1 MASNKC
7 PNCAEN
13 IQREAAVCKH
23 CGKDISVNKSKSKKS
38 KSIGCLSLLL
48 VIFFIVICAQLAD
61 TDESGNEDTNIE
73 TQEAERLAETQE
85 AEELANIPQAEQFL
99 ETQEAEPLTRNNI
112 PPVEAIK
119 PAPLEAPKLSNNPTP
134 EVDSYKLI
142 AELEADYYIKKA
154 LSVEAEG
161 KVADMFEL
169 ITYVCNPPTQCTI
182 YCSPCAE
189 EAKNYRDKAKNILNN
204 IDDYSQTV
212 MKDSLEWKE
221 AIYSVE
227 IGLWPYLYETRYD
240 QGEHLPAIVEYEYST
255 QWAVGLQNRLISACN
270 AHIRTGNAGRILWQ
284 ALKKAVE
291 KKETNDNK

>member
-1 MASNKC
+1 MALKKC
-7 PNCAEN
+7 PFCAEV
-13 IQREAAVCKH
+13 IQSEAILCRH
-23 CGKDISVNKSKSKKS
+23 CGKDIPLNKPTQKSPEKSSKS
-38 KSIGCLSLLL
+38 GCLLWVLAILLFGVL
-48 VIFFIVICAQLAD
+48 CVIISNI
-61 TDESGNEDTNIE
+61 SNRDTNVA
-73 TQEAERLAETQE
+73 TETQE
-85 AEELANIPQAEQFL
+85 AEELANIPQAEQL
-99 ETQEAEPLTRNNI
+99 EETQEAKQLAENNI

-134 EVDSYKLI
+134 EVDSYKVI
-142 AELEADYYIKKA
+142 AKLEADYYIKKA

-182 YCSPCAE
+182 YCSPCEE

-240 QGEHLPAIVEYEYST
+240 QGEYLPTIVEYEYST
-255 QWAVGLQNRLISACN
+255 QWAVGLQNRLITACN